1 MMKQISVII
10 LATCLVFP
18 AFAQEQ
24 ELSKKDQKKLEKQLR
39 KEQQMEEAANNIAMA
54 GLMVEQHRFVLEAER
69 LQDNRG
75 NSMDV
80 SSMINFVACDSVNG
94 VIQIGSDQYIGGNG
108 VGGITI
114 EGPVTNYKYSFNE
127 KKSTYSVSF
136 NVRSVLG
143 SYDVRMM
150 IFGEGRAEATVTS
163 NWPGRLSYYGLL
175 VPPVASN
182 VYKGFSL

>member
-1 MMKQISVII
+1 MKQIFVLI
-10 LATCLVFP
+10 LAACMVLP
-18 AFAQEQ
+18 AFAQDQ
-24 ELSKKDQKKLEKQLR
+24 ELSKKEQKQLQKQLK
-39 KEQQMEEAANNIAMA
+39 KEQQEEEAAKNAIMV
-54 GLMVEQHRFVLEAER
+54 GFMVERQTFVLEAER